1 MNIIQ
6 DNFEKILK
14 IANKNKYSKILVK
27 IIIDWKIP
35 FFQLIKKYLVYV
47 SIFSLVIFLYPKFF
61 KDFWEY
67 SFNLLIFILIIS
79 PLSKIFPRIKIF
91 NKILILRRQI
101 WIIIWS
107 FLFAHFIWYI
117 LQNNIE
123 IIKFLKQNLL
133 NYSSFLFFGIWWFLF
148 MLFPFLTSN
157 NLSQKI
163 LKRKW
168 IIFQK
173 MTHWFFVF
181 WILHIYFLK
190 WDFSY
195 ILLLILWIILKILTT
210 KKIVILK

>member
-14 IANKNKYSKILVK
+14 IAHKNKYSKILVD
-27 IIIDWKIP
+27 IIINWKIP
-35 FFQLIKKYLVYV
+35 FFEFIQKYLVYI
-47 SIFSLVIFLYPKFF
+47 SLFSLIIFLYPKFF

-79 PLSKIFPRIKIF
+79 PLSKILPRIKIL

-117 LQNNIE
+117 LQNNID
-123 IIKFLKQNLL
+123 ILNFLKQNIF
-133 NYSSFLFFGIWWFLF
+133 NYSNFLFWWIWWFIF
-148 MLFPFLTSN
+148 MLFTFLTSN

-181 WILHIYFLK
+181 WILHIYFSK
-190 WDFSY
+190 WEIEELF
-195 ILLLILWIILKILTT
+195 ILFLWIILKIIAH